1 MLVSEELVRRDDGS
15 RGFPVGCL
23 SWRTSWVDR
32 RTGSEPGEAD
42 GIIKSSRL
50 RTPPVEFRDR

>member
-15 RGFPVGCL
+15 GGFPVGCL
-23 SWRTSWVDR
+23 SWRTSRVDR
-32 RTGSEPGEAD
+32 RTGSEPEEAD
-42 GIIKSSRL
+42 GIISSRL